1 VDQPSVSLHDGKG
14 HSLADGVKYTLG
26 SAWVPVPA
34 AEQTFSA
41 VADSTLASGA
51 AARPWQPGGGGGGV
65 LASSPFTPPQSPQVF
80 TTFFLGSAS
89 FGYSLLPQVDAPE
102 TGRGRPPAAAAAARP
117 LHAPLPQR
125 SPSTPRPPR
134 CRLRTRAR
142 RQGLTHSAHHV
153 RRLCRPVQTV
163 CGGGSGLAGGVDV
176 GPAAGGGH
184 RSNRAVRDRLDGRH
198 MQAARHAGSAKAGDR
213 PEQCG

>member
-26 SAWVPVPA
+26 SSWVPVPA

-51 AARPWQPGGGGGGV
+51 AARPWQPGGGV

-102 TGRGRPPAAAAAARP
+102 TGRGRPPAAAAARP

-125 SPSTPRPPR
+125 SPPTPRPAPPTALPVAYPRSEARTDAQCAPCPPTVQARADRLRRGQRLGGRGR
-134 CRLRTRAR
+134 CRPSGGWWPPKQPSSERSAR
-142 RQGLTHSAHHV
+142 RS
-153 RRLCRPVQTV
+153 P
-163 CGGGSGLAGGVDV
+163 
-176 GPAAGGGH
+176 
-184 RSNRAVRDRLDGRH
+184 
-198 MQAARHAGSAKAGDR
+198 HAGCPACRLGQSW
-213 PEQCG
+213 